1 MATNENWFMKSLEC
15 TLFRDFAHISNQP
28 FSGQELLLSLVQRWC
43 HVKADTS
50 LKAVK
55 GNFLN
60 SFAEETR
67 RAETATPVGG
77 GGRRER
83 EFFIEEGNLIK
94 TEHLFQGHCAAEV
107 GEIQCIRAR
116 QQRIPTNVMN
126 CGTLTA

>member
-60 SFAEETR
+60 IFAEETR
-67 RAETATPVGG
+67 RAETATPDG
-77 GGRRER
+77 GGRGGRER
-83 EFFIEEGNLIK
+83 ESSLLKRE

-116 QQRIPTNVMN
+116 QQRIPTNIMN
-126 CGTLTA
+126 CGALTA